1 MDEYSLAELK
11 LSDAKYYD
19 ITGLKIATSQSDDK
33 IFDYTKLEEF
43 LKGVKERIIALNKD
57 FNIIKGIHYEGLI
70 PSNFPTYVVKKMATA
85 EDVQEEGD
93 FDIVTKTSELV
104 SVEKTTTQKL
114 QEEQQLAA
122 QQLREEFERN
132 ISLQEQALNSAQAA
146 DTRTQQYIQQQL
158 EVTRNQLATIQ
169 QSLQE

>member
-1 MDEYSLAELK
+1 
-11 LSDAKYYD
+11 
-19 ITGLKIATSQSDDK
+19 
-33 IFDYTKLEEF
+33 
-43 LKGVKERIIALNKD
+43 
-57 FNIIKGIHYEGLI
+57 
-70 PSNFPTYVVKKMATA
+70 MATA

-122 QQLREEFERN
+122 KELREEFERN

-146 DTRTQQYIQQQL
+146 DSRTQQYIQQQL
-158 EVTRNQLATIQ
+158 EATKSQLTTIQ